1 MKPLSLSSMSSSLLR
16 RLIKSSSDSMA
27 VVVGVAGR
35 AGPGLGDLSGFVAGL
50 LAGGDRDLISGEA
63 LRFLFRGGVVVTWR
77 A

>member
-1 MKPLSLSSMSSSLLR
+1 MSSSLLL

-35 AGPGLGDLSGFVAGL
+35 AGPGSLGDFSGFVEAL
-50 LAGGDRDLISGEA
+50 LAGGEGDRASGEA
-63 LRFLFRGGVVVTWR
+63 LRFLFRGGVVVTGD